1 VSETLELSIVIPA
14 YNEEKRIGSTV
25 EAWLAYLSAGD
36 VAGEIVVSDDG
47 SSDRTREIVSEIRL
61 RDTRVRLLDAR
72 PNTGKGGAVRDGV
85 MAAQGRVVAYVDAD
99 LNISPAHMDPLR
111 ALLESGVADV
121 VIGRRKLSEYAS
133 EESSVE
139 RVLAGAAVQVTRR
152 VLLFATISDTQAGF
166 KGFRRETARRIF
178 GQATVDSFA
187 FDLEVIF
194 IARRLGARIVQMPVS
209 VEYRPDSTYN
219 VRKHL
224 PPFLRDIVRIRWN
237 ALRRRYPTGSLRP

>member
-1 VSETLELSIVIPA
+1 VRNEVQLSIVIPA
-14 YNEEKRIGSTV
+14 YNEEKRIGDTV
-25 EAWLAYLSAGD
+25 EAWLAYLSAGE
-36 VAGEIVVSDDG
+36 VAGEIIVSDDG

-85 MAAQGRVVAYVDAD
+85 MAADGAVVAYVDAD

-121 VIGRRKLSEYAS
+121 VIGRRALSEYAS
-133 EESSVE
+133 EESSIE

-152 VLLFATISDTQAGF
+152 LLLFPTISDTQAGF
-166 KGFRRETARRIF
+166 KGFRRDTARQIF
-178 GQATVDSFA
+178 GDARIDSFA

-209 VEYRPDSTYN
+209 VEFRPDSTYN

-224 PPFLRDIVRIRWN
+224 PPFLRDIVRIRAS
-237 ALRRRYPTGSLRP
+237 ALRGGYPKGSLRS